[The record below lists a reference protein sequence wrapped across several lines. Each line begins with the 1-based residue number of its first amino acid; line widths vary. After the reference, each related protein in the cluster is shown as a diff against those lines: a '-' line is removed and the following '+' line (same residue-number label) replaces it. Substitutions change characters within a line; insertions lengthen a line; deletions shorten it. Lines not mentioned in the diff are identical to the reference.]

1 MPKSAAAPRRA
12 PKALIQPTK
21 TAAAASAAVGAATQP
36 APVSAVTLDPLAS
49 GRARVKGKVAAL
61 AGPVPTQAKASA
73 PVQPTAQKAA
83 KVHKPKL
90 VRDSFTIPKDEYE
103 VLTALKRR
111 ALGLERH
118 VRKSELLRAGIR
130 LLHGLNDRALLKA
143 LESVPQLKTGRPKA
157 V

>member
-1 MPKSAAAPRRA
+1 MPKPALAAKRI
-12 PKALIQPTK
+12 PKAVSQRTR
-21 TAAAASAAVGAATQP
+21 TAAAASAAVGTVAQP
-36 APVSAVTLDPLAS
+36 APVSTVTLDPAPS
-49 GRARVKGKVAAL
+49 GRARAKAKAAAP
-61 AGPVPTQAKASA
+61 AGSAATPAKASA
-73 PVQPTAQKAA
+73 PVEPTAQKSA

-130 LLHGLNDRALLKA
+130 LLHGLNDKALLKA
-143 LESVPQLKTGRPKA
+143 LQSVPQLKTGRPKA
-157 V
+157 E